1 MVLTSDVLNKC
12 EKQRLRSILPLY
24 CGDLASFMNTPPAVE
39 NLAGLIQKIRQEGVE
54 RARQEADALIAAA
67 KQQAA
72 EIVQAAEQRAAQ
84 LTGEAERRLHQEAT
98 ALRQAQQR
106 AARDWLLAVRAE
118 LNDLVQRLIQREC
131 RAALAGPA
139 LAELIRRVAVEWMRH
154 NGGKDLALLLS
165 EQDAQALGDSF
176 LARLQS
182 ELGVGLEVKPHPD
195 LHAGFQIGGRGESMR
210 LDFTDAA
217 FAESLAAYLNPRFAW
232 VLDELRPKQEGA

>member
-1 MVLTSDVLNKC
+1 
-12 EKQRLRSILPLY
+12 
-24 CGDLASFMNTPPAVE
+24 MNTPPAVE

-84 LTGEAERRLHQEAT
+84 LTGEADERLHQEAT

-118 LNDLVQRLIQREC
+118 LNGLLQRLIEREC

-176 LARLQS
+176 LARLQA
-182 ELGVGLEVKPHPD
+182 ELDAGVSMQPHPD
-195 LHAGFQIGGRGESMR
+195 LHTGFQIGGRGESMR

-217 FAESLAAYLNPRFAW
+217 LAESLAAYLNPRFAW
-232 VLDELRPKQEGA
+232 VLDELRPGREDA

>member
-1 MVLTSDVLNKC
+1 
-12 EKQRLRSILPLY
+12 
-24 CGDLASFMNTPPAVE
+24 MNTQPSVE
-39 NLAGLIQKIRQEGVE
+39 NLDGLIQKIRREGVE
-54 RARQEADALIAAA
+54 RAQREADALIAAA

-72 EIVQAAEQRAAQ
+72 EIVQTAESRAAQ
-84 LTGEAERRLHQEAT
+84 LIHEAEERRQQDAT
-98 ALRQAQQR
+98 ALRQAQER

-118 LNDLVQRLIQREC
+118 LNGFVQRLIQREC
-131 RAALAGPA
+131 SAALAGPA

-182 ELGVGLEVKPHPD
+182 ELGVGLEVKPHSD
-195 LHAGFQIGGRGESMR
+195 LHAGFQIGGQGETMR
-210 LDFTDAA
+210 FDFTDAA
-217 FAESLAAYLNPRFAW
+217 LAESLAAYLHPRFAG